1 MIGVPSMPQ
10 AYSFYE
16 GYSYYEGLVWWF
28 VMARIG
34 QGLREEYKLPT
45 EVPPELRALVGKL
58 DESDLLFP
66 AFSWRNDVDFLP

>member
-1 MIGVPSMPQ
+1 MPQ
-10 AYSFYE
+10 AHSFYE
-16 GYSYYEGLVWWF
+16 GRSFYYEGLIWWF

-45 EVPPELRALVGKL
+45 EVPPELRALVRKL
-58 DESDLLFP
+58 YESDLLFP

>member
-1 MIGVPSMPQ
+1 MPQ
-10 AYSFYE
+10 AHSFYE
-16 GYSYYEGLVWWF
+16 GHYYEGLIRWF

-45 EVPPELRALVGKL
+45 EVPPELRALVRKL

-66 AFSWRNDVDFLP
+66 AFSWRNDIDFLP